1 MSQVI
6 ESMFNTISG
15 KKIAMFGFAFKKDTG
30 DTRETSS
37 MYIAR
42 ELLQERCLLTIQD
55 EQVTTLSVL
64 VARLSVLVTRLS
76 TSHRALS
83 FFTVS
88 LSLSLPLARLYVSM
102 CLSLSLS
109 LYALSLLL
117 YCAPV
122 VVVCSVLLL
131 RLSVVLSWL
140 MTQRVVGPGEP
151 HKGRRSS
158 SVLGS
163 AYHTRPGSAADHM

>member
-1 MSQVI
+1 
-6 ESMFNTISG
+6 MFNTISG

-122 VVVCSVLLL
+122 TVLCACRCCMQCAAAAAQCRIELVDDAACC
-131 RLSVVLSWL
+131 RS
-140 MTQRVVGPGEP
+140 
-151 HKGRRSS
+151 RRAS
-158 SVLGS
+158 
-163 AYHTRPGSAADHM
+163 